1 MFMVK
6 SMTGYG
12 RAESVFNGRKIAV
25 EIKSLNHRYLEV
37 SLRLPNSLA
46 VLEMAIKK
54 KIGERF
60 SRGRIETTIRIDADG
75 DMDNGGKFQL
85 NEPLIENY
93 YALLQQIKERFG
105 LKDDVNLATIAGL
118 RDVFVPTETA
128 DNPDDLLPGVEAV
141 LNEAMQSLT
150 AMREREGDILSRDLM
165 FRLDTVRS
173 RLEEI
178 DQRVPQVVDDYRKR
192 LMDRVKELTDG
203 IEIDEARLCQEVAI
217 MAEKSDITEE
227 IVRFKS
233 HIDQMIELLAGSDP
247 AGRKADFLIQEMNR
261 EANTTGSKSSDTAIA
276 KNVIEIK
283 SELAKLREQ
292 VQNIE

>member
-1 MFMVK
+1 MVK

-37 SLRLPNSLA
+37 SLRLPGSLA

-75 DMDNGGKFQL
+75 DMDSGGRFQL
-85 NEPLIENY
+85 NEPLLENY

-173 RLEEI
+173 RLEDI
-178 DQRVPQVVDDYRKR
+178 DLRVPIVVNDYRKR

>member
-1 MFMVK
+1 MVK

-12 RAESVFNGRKIAV
+12 RAEAIFKGRKIAV

-37 SLRLPNSLA
+37 SLRLPNSLT

-54 KIGERF
+54 KISERF
-60 SRGRIETTIRIDADG
+60 SRGRIETTIRIDS
-75 DMDNGGKFQL
+75 NGEIAEGSKYEL
-85 NEPLIENY
+85 NEPLLRNY
-93 YALLQQIKERFG
+93 HALLFKIKETYN
-105 LKDDVNLATIAGL
+105 LEDNVSLATIAGL
-118 RDVFVPTETA
+118 RDIFVPMEAA
-128 DNPDDLLPGVEAV
+128 DDPEELLPGLQEVLEA
-141 LNEAMQSLT
+141 AMQSLT
-150 AMREREGDILSRDLM
+150 AMREKEGDILSRDLM
-165 FRLDTVRS
+165 SRLDTVRS
-173 RLEEI
+173 RLEDI
-178 DQRVPQVVDDYRKR
+178 NLRVPAVVNDYRKR
-192 LMDRVKELTDG
+192 LMERVKELTEG

-261 EANTTGSKSSDTAIA
+261 EANTTGSKSSDTTIA
-276 KNVIEIK
+276 RNVIEIK

>member
-1 MFMVK
+1 MVK

-75 DMDNGGKFQL
+75 DMDGGSRFQL
-85 NEPLIENY
+85 NEPLLENY
-93 YALLQQIKERFG
+93 HALLLQIKERFG

-118 RDVFVPTETA
+118 RDIFVPKEAA

-150 AMREREGDILSRDLM
+150 AMREKEGDILSRDLIS
-165 FRLDTVRS
+165 RLDIIKS
-173 RLEEI
+173 RLEDI
-178 DQRVPQVVDDYRKR
+178 DLRVPLVVNDYRKR

-227 IVRFKS
+227 IVRFRS

-276 KNVIEIK
+276 RNVIEIK